1 MTSITQLA
9 HFAITNAEAACK
21 GLEAA
26 GGSCA
31 DKGAGLMGGFQTI
44 ANTLIFIVGAVSVL
58 MVIIGALR
66 YVLSNGDS
74 AGLKSAKD
82 TILYALIGVVIAMLS
97 YALVA
102 FVIGRFK

>member
-1 MTSITQLA
+1 MNILLA
-9 HFAITNAEAACK
+9 ASEQAAQACK
-21 GLEAA
+21 GIAA
-26 GGSCA
+26 TGGSC
-31 DKGAGLMGGFQTI
+31 DGGSGLMKGFSNI
-44 ANTLIFIVGAVSVL
+44 ANALIFVIGAIAVI

-82 TILYALIGVVIAMLS
+82 TIMYALIGVVVAMLS

-102 FVIGRFK
+102 FVIGRF